1 MALTS
6 TLSPTAPLPTPPAAL
21 PDPGP
26 TASLDERIQAAES
39 RLVQREQDLVQRWH
53 HLTRRVR
60 LSLSPRRWAVPA
72 AIGAAS
78 LVGLWWLLRP
88 SARASALRHRPE
100 SAASVRS
107 AHGRGRPLWLRGLV
121 LLWPMLPASLRSL
134 LSPGATAAVMTFGLP
149 LADRLFGEDDGGA
162 HRHAPL
168 QTMPHV
174 DLQRYAGTWHE
185 IARLPAAFEA
195 VCAGQ
200 PSATYQPL
208 PGGALRVVNRC
219 RGHDGAW
226 REVEGVASVQPK
238 SGNARLEVSFWP
250 VWLRWL
256 PMAWAPYSILF
267 VDGDYEVAVVGHP
280 NRRALWLLSRQP
292 RLEPAQV
299 ETLVHI
305 AASQG
310 FPVERL
316 QYAHER

>member
-6 TLSPTAPLPTPPAAL
+6 TLSPTSPLPTPPAAP

-26 TASLDERIQAAES
+26 SASLEQRIQAAEA
-39 RLVQREQDLVQRWH
+39 RLVQREQDLQQRWQQM
-53 HLTRRVR
+53 TRRVR
-60 LSLSPRRWAVPA
+60 LSLSPRHWAVPA
-72 AIGAAS
+72 AIGAAA
-78 LVGLWWLLRP
+78 LIGLWWLLRRP
-88 SARASALRHRPE
+88 ASSALRHRPE
-100 SAASVRS
+100 SAASPRS
-107 AHGRGRPLWLRGLV
+107 AHARGRPLWLRGLV
-121 LLWPMLPASLRSL
+121 LMWPMLPASLRSL
-134 LSPGATAAVMTFGLP
+134 LSPGATAAVMAFGLP
-149 LADRLFGEDDGGA
+149 LADRLFGADDDGA
-162 HRHAPL
+162 QRHASL
-168 QTMPHV
+168 LTMPRV

-185 IARLPAAFEA
+185 IARLPATFEA

-200 PSATYQPL
+200 PSATYEPL
-208 PGGALRVVNRC
+208 PDGALRVVNRC

-226 REVEGVASVQPK
+226 REVEGVATVQPG
-238 SGNARLEVSFWP
+238 SGNAKLDVSLWP

-256 PMAWAPYSILF
+256 PMAWAPYWILF

-292 RLEPAQV
+292 RLEPAQI
-299 ETLVHI
+299 ETLVRI

>member
-6 TLSPTAPLPTPPAAL
+6 TLSPTSTLPTPPAAP
-21 PDPGP
+21 PDPGAS
-26 TASLDERIQAAES
+26 ASLDERIQAAEA
-39 RLVQREQDLVQRWH
+39 RLVQREQDLEQRWQQM
-53 HLTRRVR
+53 TRRVR
-60 LSLSPRRWAVPA
+60 LSLSPRRWAVPV

-78 LVGLWWLLRP
+78 LIGLWWLLRRP
-88 SARASALRHRPE
+88 ASSALRQRPE
-100 SAASVRS
+100 SAASLRS

-149 LADRLFGEDDGGA
+149 LADRLFGEDDGA

-168 QTMPHV
+168 QTMPRV

-185 IARLPAAFEA
+185 IARLPAPFEG
-195 VCAGQ
+195 VCSGQ
-200 PSATYQPL
+200 PSATYEPL
-208 PGGALRVVNRC
+208 PDGGLRVVNRC

-226 REVEGVASVQPK
+226 REVEGVASVQPR
-238 SGNARLEVSFWP
+238 SGNARLEVSLWP
-250 VWLRWL
+250 AWLRWL
-256 PMAWAPYSILF
+256 PMAWAPYWILF

-280 NRRALWLLSRQP
+280 NRRSLWLLSRQP
-292 RLEPAQV
+292 RLDPAQI